1 MAESGYQSGALE
13 AARLTNTTL
22 ASLQD
27 LKETLAYEVG
37 MIKLESL
44 SIRCDSCRDRYWAIG
59 KQNRI
64 ELGLR
69 PDVGDVGYSGWVEI
83 KAVEGTLQQVRL
95 RGFPVTYDRL
105 WGALNSIAGSNE
117 RPSEAVAGFVSETPA
132 ALFDV
137 LDDELREL
145 EELLDTSETALKTR
159 RDLPA
164 PEDPI

>member
-1 MAESGYQSGALE
+1 MQALEVDDPKGKGPRPASIVDDIGGDRGLTRAESGYQSGALE

-69 PDVGDVGYSGWVEI
+69 PDVGEVGYSGWVVI
-83 KAVEGTLQQVRL
+83 QAVEVTLHQVGL
-95 RGFPVTYDRL
+95 RGFPFTYARIWAPL
-105 WGALNSIAGSNE
+105 TSIAASNN
-117 RPSEAVAGFVSETPA
+117 RS
-132 ALFDV
+132 
-137 LDDELREL
+137 
-145 EELLDTSETALKTR
+145 
-159 RDLPA
+159 
-164 PEDPI
+164 